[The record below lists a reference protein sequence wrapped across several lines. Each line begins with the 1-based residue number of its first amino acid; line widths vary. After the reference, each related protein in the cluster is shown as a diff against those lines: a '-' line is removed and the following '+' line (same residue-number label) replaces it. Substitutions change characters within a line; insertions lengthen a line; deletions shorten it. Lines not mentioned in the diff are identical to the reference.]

1 MLYAYLRK
9 LYAVLGCCQAGC
21 QPEGGASADMADSEP
36 QPGGAG
42 LPGNVAGLPGSVAG
56 LPGSVGG
63 LPGNVAGLP
72 GSVAAA
78 WGVRERPH
86 KGPKPAP
93 SLSRIVAAAV
103 RVADTEGL
111 DAVSMG
117 RVAAELGTAPMSL
130 YRHVSAKDEL
140 LTLMVDAAWDEAPQD
155 PVPGEGWRAGLSR
168 WAWALRTEARRH
180 PWVVRIPVNSL
191 PIMPNEVAWFEN
203 ARACQADTGL
213 TEARKASVIMLLAG
227 YVRNLATTEADIAA
241 AIRASGL
248 TPTRWMASYPRML
261 AELTDARRFPALTK
275 FIAAGVFEAEDGPD
289 DEFIFGLDRIL
300 DGVEVLI
307 RARTGLPAGG

>member
-1 MLYAYLRK
+1 
-9 LYAVLGCCQAGC
+9 
-21 QPEGGASADMADSEP
+21 MADAEP
-36 QPGGAG
+36 QPGG
-42 LPGNVAGLPGSVAG
+42 
-56 LPGSVGG
+56 
-63 LPGNVAGLP
+63 AGLP

-86 KGPKPAP
+86 KGPKPAL

-117 RVAAELGTAPMSL
+117 RVATELGTAPMSL
-130 YRHVSAKDEL
+130 YRHVSSKEEL
-140 LTLMVDAAWDEAPQD
+140 LTLMVDAAWDEAPGT
-155 PVPGEGWRAGLSR
+155 PVAGEGWRAGLAR
-168 WAWALRTEARRH
+168 WAWALRAGARRH
-180 PWVVRIPVNSL
+180 PWVVRIPLNSL

-203 ARACQADTGL
+203 ALACLADTEL

-241 AIRASGL
+241 AIKASGL
-248 TPTRWMASYPRML
+248 APMEWMAAYPRML
-261 AELTDARRFPALTK
+261 AELTDPRRFPALAK
-275 FIAAGVFEAEDGPD
+275 FLAAGVFEMEDGPD

-300 DGVEVLI
+300 DGVEAL
-307 RARTGLPAGG
+307 ASTPGNDDLP